1 MDEPTPFPRPFVS
14 RVLPWLLAGA
24 ALALYLATL
33 NRWVSVA
40 SLPVVAQAAG
50 WDGQL
55 PYLHPLLYLVTRP
68 LRLVGEAQVPLAAN
82 ILTALLAALSLGL
95 LARCV
100 ALLPHD
106 RSREQRIRGHLEGSL
121 LDIPLAWM
129 PPCLAVALVGLQ
141 RTFWEQATAM
151 TGEMVHLALFAACI
165 WCLLE
170 YRRHHD
176 ERRLVAYAFL
186 QGLGMATNWGM
197 IGFLPLF
204 GIAVVWMAGWSLWNL
219 RLLGRCLLAGLAGLS
234 LFLLIPAIGQGTG
247 GLPDSFGGALWE
259 LLKVQKS
266 LLLGIPKGRFLMLA
280 PVMLLPVVAVGIQW
294 GAIRGSSLERI
305 ASTIFLTLLQLAWL
319 GSALWM
325 AFDPAFSPRTLITE
339 SPENGALPLLSFQFV
354 AALSVGYFTGYY
366 LLLGTA
372 TPRKEWDRPAGLLA
386 LAQKLG
392 AWLVMIATAALPAAL
407 AWRNLPALRAENGPL
422 LGDVARQIA
431 ATLPS
436 RPALVVSDDDF
447 AQALLYAELQR
458 DRTRPRHVLFS
469 TRLAPQADYRRQLA
483 ERHGQD
489 WPLLRVLATNQF
501 NIAGYFL
508 ALVQPAV
515 TNQAAFYL
523 NPAMNFVTEISHL
536 APAGPIFSLEA
547 YQPGQIAPPPLSS
560 SRVEATRRFWEGVA
574 PVLERARTAGR
585 AGSASATAAAR
596 FWARAANT
604 HGVLLQRGGDFPTAA
619 RLFQL
624 ALDLGPD
631 PAVARANLGVNR
643 ALAQG
648 QRPPADL
655 RKPLETLPLG
665 NLVTE
670 EGFIDEPLTLIEL
683 GQGLLRLT
691 EPLARA
697 AAIAHARA
705 LELLPDNLE
714 AALGF
719 AEACLA
725 AREPDLTLK
734 HLAGARRRATR
745 PTEAQTARLTRLEA
759 SAHLAKGDLPAGERL
774 LKTAL
779 EKYPQDIKTLDLLTG
794 FYVQAGQATNALP
807 YIRRLVQLSPGDEE
821 ALERQGYVQMMAS
834 LPLEALQSFEEVLR
848 RRPEQ
853 ASARL
858 NRATVYLILNRL
870 DDARSDYEWLLRRTP
885 EAGQPRV
892 GLAEVAARKGE
903 KAEAVRQLEKALGT
917 VVPGTE
923 LHSQIQQRLE
933 ELKKG

>member
-14 RVLPWLLAGA
+14 RVLPWLLAG
-24 ALALYLATL
+24 LAMVLYLATL

-55 PYLHPLLYLVTRP
+55 PYLHPLLYVVTRP
-68 LRLVGEAQVPLAAN
+68 LRLVPEAQVPFAAN
-82 ILTALLAALSLGL
+82 LLTALLAAGSLGL

-106 RSREQRIRGHLEGSL
+106 RSREQRIRGHTDGSF
-121 LDIPLAWM
+121 LDLPLAWI
-129 PPCLAVALVGLQ
+129 PPVIAVALVGLQ

-151 TGEMVHLALFAACI
+151 TGEMVNLVVFAACA

-170 YRRHHD
+170 YRRD
-176 ERRLVAYAFL
+176 RKESRLVWFAFL
-186 QGLGMATNWGM
+186 QGLGMATNWAM

-204 GIAVVWMAGWSLWNL
+204 GIAVIWIGGWSLWNL
-219 RLLGRCLLAGLAGLS
+219 RLLGRCFLAGLAGLS
-234 LFLLIPAIGQGTG
+234 LFVLIPAIGKGTG

-259 LLKVQKS
+259 MLKVQKN

-280 PVMLLPVVAVGIQW
+280 PVMLLPLVAVGIKW
-294 GAIRGSSLERI
+294 GAVRGSSLERI

-319 GSALWM
+319 GSCIWM
-325 AFDPAFSPRTLITE
+325 AFDPAFSPRALVTE
-339 SPENGALPLLSFQFV
+339 SPENGSLPLLTFQFA
-354 AALSVGYFTGYY
+354 AALSVGYFTGYF

-372 TPRKEWDRPAGLLA
+372 MPRKEWDRPTGLLA

-392 AWLVMIATAALPAAL
+392 AVIVMAGAVGLPAAL
-407 AWRNLPALRAENGPL
+407 AWRNFPAIRAENGPL
-422 LGDVARQIA
+422 LEDMARQIA
-431 ATLPS
+431 ATLPN
-436 RPALVVSDDDF
+436 RPAIVVSDDDF
-447 AQALLYAELQR
+447 VQALLYAELQR
-458 DRTRPRHVLFS
+458 DRARPRHVLFN
-469 TRLAPQADYRRQLA
+469 THLAPQADYRRQLA

-489 WPLLRVLATNQF
+489 WPMLRVLATNQF

-508 ALVQPAV
+508 ALLQPAA

-523 NPAMNFVTEISHL
+523 NPAMNFVTELSYL
-536 APAGPIFSLEA
+536 APAGPIFSIEA
-547 YQPGQIAPPPLSS
+547 YQPGQIAPPPLPPA
-560 SRVEATRRFWEGVA
+560 RVEATRRFWDGIA
-574 PVLERARTAGR
+574 PVIERARTAGR
-585 AGSASATAAAR
+585 AGSASATAAVQ

-604 HGVLLQRGGDFPTAA
+604 HGVLLQRGGDLATAA

-624 ALDLGPD
+624 AIDIGTETG
-631 PAVARANLGVNR
+631 AARANLGVNQ
-643 ALAQG
+643 ALAKK
-648 QRPPADL
+648 QRPPAEL
-655 RKPLETLPLG
+655 RKPLETLSLG

-683 GQGLLRLT
+683 GQALLRLT

-697 AAIAHARA
+697 AAISQARA

-714 AALGF
+714 AAVGF

-734 HLAGARRRATR
+734 QIGEARRLSPR
-745 PTEAQTARLTRLEA
+745 PTEVQAGRLTRIEA
-759 SAHLAKGDLPAGERL
+759 SAYLAKGELPAGERL

-779 EKYPQDIKTLDLLTG
+779 EKNPQDVKTLDLLTG
-794 FYVQAGQATNALP
+794 FYIQLGQATNALP

-821 ALERQGYVQMMAS
+821 ALERQGYVQMMAGI
-834 LPLEALQSFEEVLR
+834 PLEALQSFEEVLR

-858 NRATVYLILNRL
+858 NRATVYLLLNRL

-892 GLAEVAARKGE
+892 GLAEVAARKGDR
-903 KAEAVRQLEKALGT
+903 AEAVRHLEKALGT
-917 VVPGTE
+917 VVPGTD
-923 LHSQIQQRLE
+923 LHTQIQQRLE